1 MSWIQATCIDFF
13 ENIFKILLRC
23 NISGLC
29 NCCRCGCGGRYFDA
43 GTVGFKRALNK
54 IQKPDFEP
62 LAEGTEVIA
71 PAHGHSI
78 VKSEGIVYDRTYL
91 DIPYNKDNDKCFCL
105 YFD

>member
-1 MSWIQATCIDFF
+1 MNLIAELAKHNRKLSGVT
-13 ENIFKILLRC
+13 KIYH
-23 NISGLC
+23 GLC
-29 NCCRCGCGGRYFDA
+29 NCCRCGCRGRYFEA
-43 GTVGFKRALNK
+43 GSVGFKRALNK

-78 VKSEGIVYDRTYL
+78 VKSTGIWSEANFF
-91 DIPYNKDNDKCFCL
+91 DIPYDKNTDMCYTL

>member
-1 MSWIQATCIDFF
+1 MNLIAELATH
-13 ENIFKILLRC
+13 NRKITDIKR
-23 NISGLC
+23 IYHGLC

-54 IQKPDFEP
+54 IQKPDFKP

-105 YFD
+105 YFG

>member
-1 MSWIQATCIDFF
+1 MNLIAELTKH
-13 ENIFKILLRC
+13 NRKITDVTR
-23 NISGLC
+23 IYHGLC
-29 NCCRCGCGGRYFDA
+29 NCCRCGCAGNYFEA

-78 VKSEGIVYDRTYL
+78 VKSTGIWSEL
-91 DIPYNKDNDKCFCL
+91 NFFDIPYDKNTDKCYTL